1 MMYNDHSQTENG
13 TEKPPRRRFW
23 QNLLING
30 SGDLKKLLSLSSL
43 MMSFVILFVYIIVYL
58 LLMPLLD
65 RAIGRGPVFLV
76 TLAEALI
83 PAVIGT
89 ALIMLTWPLY
99 RDKRVLPAAYV
110 WLALIALAI
119 LAGVL
124 FRLRDDPAARRTFLY
139 IYLWDVVPPLI
150 IGNIAAWKRYRDFL
164 WK

>member
-1 MMYNDHSQTENG
+1 MMYNDHSQTENSP
-13 TEKPPRRRFW
+13 EKPPRRRFW

-89 ALIMLTWPLY
+89 
-99 RDKRVLPAAYV
+99 
-110 WLALIALAI
+110 
-119 LAGVL
+119 
-124 FRLRDDPAARRTFLY
+124 
-139 IYLWDVVPPLI
+139 I
-150 IGNIAAWKRYRDFL
+150 IS
-164 WK
+164 